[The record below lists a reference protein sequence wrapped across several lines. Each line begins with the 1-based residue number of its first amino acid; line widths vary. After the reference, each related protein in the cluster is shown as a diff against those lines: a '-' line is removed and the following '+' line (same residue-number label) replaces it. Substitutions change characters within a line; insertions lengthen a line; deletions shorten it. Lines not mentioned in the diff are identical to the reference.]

1 MKHTH
6 GFLFLLGAHVACLL
20 GSADTGLRAQLP
32 PAPVPVENP
41 LTPQKALL
49 GKILFWEEQLSSDDT
64 MACASCHQPEHGG
77 SDGRVR
83 RPNQPVNPG
92 ADGLVGTADD
102 IRGSLGV
109 VHRNAAGDFA
119 PVPTFGLQTQV
130 TGRSSNSAVGAAHHA
145 ELFWDGRA
153 STVFTDPETQTV
165 AIAFGGALESQS
177 LGPILSTV
185 EMGHDGRTWNDVRAK
200 LQRIEPL
207 RLATNITPDIAAGLA
222 AHPTYPAL
230 FASAFGDSA
239 ITARRIAFALASYQR
254 TLNPDQTPWDRFMAG
269 NAAAMTP
276 QQVQGWNLFQGN
288 GRCGLCHTP
297 PFFSDDFYHNLG
309 IRPWQEDPGRMNV
322 SQAMPDRG
330 AFKTPSLRNAGLR
343 PAMLHDGS
351 MPALGD
357 PAGATNPHSMVNLY
371 LAGGGSFRDNLSTFL
386 VPLNQNGVSLN
397 DMLLIEDF
405 VQNALTDP
413 RVAQGLPP
421 FDHPM
426 LRGSRFGPRT
436 LSPGLAG
443 ATMPALIDHQ
453 PAFPGSVGYQ
463 VGLTGGTGG
472 GLGFL
477 GFALDA
483 FTPPAFVGTLPIHL
497 GTTATGVLLPLQGTA
512 GQPGYATWRTSIPNN
527 QSLVGLYLYFQGF
540 VQDTVSPGGIAASA
554 GSEVRLR

>member
-1 MKHTH
+1 MMHTR
-6 GFLFLLGAHVACLL
+6 GFLVLLGAPLVGLL
-20 GSADTGLRAQLP
+20 ATAHEGLRAQLP
-32 PAPVPVENP
+32 TAPVPVENP

-49 GKILFWEEQLSSDDT
+49 GKFLFWEEQLASDDT

-77 SDGRVR
+77 ADGRLR

-109 VHRNAAGDFA
+109 VHRAANGDFT
-119 PVPTFGLQTQV
+119 PVPTFGFDTQV
-130 TGRSSNSAVGAAHHA
+130 TGRVTNSFVGAGHHA

-185 EMGHDGRTWNDVRAK
+185 EMGHDGRTWNDVRQK
-200 LQRIEPL
+200 LQRIQPL
-207 RLATNITPDIAAGLA
+207 RLATNLTPDLAAGLA
-222 AHPTYPAL
+222 SFPTYPDL
-230 FASAFGDSA
+230 FRNAFGDPA

-254 TLNPDQTPWDRFMAG
+254 SLNPDQTPWDRFMAG
-269 NAAAMTP
+269 STTALTA
-276 QQVQGWNLFQGN
+276 QQQLGWTLFQGN
-288 GRCGLCHTP
+288 GRCSLCHTP
-297 PFFSDDFYHNLG
+297 PLFSDDFYHNLG

-322 SQAMPDRG
+322 TQAMPDRG

-351 MPALGD
+351 MPPLGD
-357 PAGATNPHSMVNLY
+357 PAAATNPHSMVNLY
-371 LAGGGSFRDNLSTFL
+371 LTGGGAFRDNLDTFL
-386 VPLNQNGVSLN
+386 VPLNQNGVTLN
-397 DMLLIEDF
+397 DMLAIEDF

-426 LRGSRFGPRT
+426 LRGTRFGPRA
-436 LSPGLAG
+436 LAPGLAG
-443 ATMPALIDHQ
+443 STMPELIDHQ
-453 PAFPGSVGYQ
+453 PVFPGSVGYQ
-463 VGLTGGTGG
+463 VGLVGGHGG

-477 GFALDA
+477 GFAVDA
-483 FTPPAFVGTLPIHL
+483 LTPPTYVGALPLHL
-497 GTTATGVLLPLQGTA
+497 GSTATGVLLPLA
-512 GQPGYATWRTSIPNN
+512 GAVGATGYATWRTNIPNN
-527 QSLVGLYLYFQGF
+527 QALVGLSVFFQGF
-540 VQDTVSPGGIAASA
+540 VQDAASPGGIAATA